1 MERTYT
7 LGRGVLF
14 FKNQDGSYSKVG
26 NLTEFK
32 LSIKVEK
39 LEHYNTESGLKVKDL
54 ELIKS
59 VDATINF
66 TTDELTAENLKRW
79 FLGNS
84 QTLTQSAGT
93 VEKTFEGVKK
103 GFYYD
108 LGVRKVKSVTVTNED
123 GSVTYTEGD
132 DYTLD
137 APAGIIYIEPNG
149 SIADGSTIKVSAQ
162 VYSTQMEQVNALT
175 NPTLEVGIWFKGDP
189 PRGAVLDIIGEVF
202 LRPDGDLS
210 LVSDDWLTINF
221 SGTLKPGWKA
231 ILREVR

>member
-32 LSIKVEK
+32 LSIKTEK
-39 LEHYNTESGLKVKDL
+39 LEHYSTESGLKVKDL

-59 VDATINF
+59 VDATISF

-93 VEKTFEGVKK
+93 IEKTLEGIKK

-108 LGVRKVKSVTVTNED
+108 LGVRKIESATVTSED
-123 GSVTYTEGD
+123 GNTTYTEGV

-137 APAGIIYIEPNG
+137 TAAGIIYIEPNG

-162 VYSTQMEQVNALT
+162 VPNLQMEQVNALT
-175 NPTLEVGIWFKGDP
+175 NPTIEVGIWFKGDP
-189 PRGAVLDIIGEVF
+189 PKGAVIDIVGNAT
-202 LRPDGDLS
+202 LQPDGDLG
-210 LVSDDWLTINF
+210 LISDDWLTMSF